1 MEIKEKIKIGA
12 HIWAYAARE
21 PNCDIYNILDKVF
34 EDLGKTDLDGVELTG
49 NVLLHSDSLEKVS
62 GLSLKYKVPVIGS
75 SFGAKMSD
83 KSAHIQILKDAE
95 KIISI
100 LAKLGARN
108 LGISTGGKEG
118 LKTSDEIDTQAEVL
132 IKIKKMCEDNGVIMN
147 LHNHTYEVANNE
159 YELKENI
166 KRIPDIKLGP
176 DLNWLLRAGIEPFDF
191 LRRYKE
197 RIVYMHI
204 RDQKGTKW
212 TEAFGEG
219 DFDLSLFK
227 KVLEEIDFS
236 GDIAIELAHEKDHKF
251 VRSMGEN
258 FKISCYNL
266 KKSLGFYS
274 E

>member
-1 MEIKEKIKIGA
+1 MAILEKVRICA

-21 PNCDIYNILDKVF
+21 PAYDVYPILDRIF
-34 EDLGKTDLDGVELTG
+34 GDFSKTDYDGIELMENT
-49 NVLLHSDSLEKVS
+49 LLHDDSYERIS
-62 GLSLKYKVPVIGS
+62 ELSLKYKVAVIGS
-75 SFGAKMSD
+75 SFGAKMFD
-83 KSAHIQILKDAE
+83 KSTHSQILKDAE
-95 KIISI
+95 KVISI

-108 LGISTGGKEG
+108 LGISTGGKED

-132 IKIKKMCEDNGVIMN
+132 IKIKKMCEDNGIIMN
-147 LHNHTYEVANNE
+147 LHNHICEVKDNE

-166 KRIPDIKLGP
+166 KRIPDVKLGP

-204 RDQKGTKW
+204 RDQKGDRW
-212 TEAFGEG
+212 TEALGEG
-219 DFDLSLFK
+219 DFNLPSFK
-227 KVLEEIDFS
+227 NVLEEINFS
-236 GDIAIELAHEKDHKF
+236 GDIAIELAHEKNHKF

-258 FKISCYNL
+258 FKLSCQNL
-266 KKSLGFYS
+266 KKVLG